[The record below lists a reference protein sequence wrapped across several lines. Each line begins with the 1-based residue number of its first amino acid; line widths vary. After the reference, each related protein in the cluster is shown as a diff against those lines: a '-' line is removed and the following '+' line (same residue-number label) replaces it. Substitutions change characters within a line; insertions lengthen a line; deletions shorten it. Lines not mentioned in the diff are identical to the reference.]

1 MEMLSTPYA
10 HVLRSP
16 GHDLDVIC
24 LHLLNRCE
32 FYSKYKKSQGVSNDN
47 FFFKKWM
54 IWQDI
59 LLFNSHDLSN
69 SFWRME
75 SLQNILVTQTDGKWN
90 QFTHWKMKSWS
101 LAVKLCI
108 SSTI

>member
-1 MEMLSTPYA
+1 MLSTPYA

-47 FFFKKWM
+47 FFFKK
-54 IWQDI
+54 
-59 LLFNSHDLSN
+59 
-69 SFWRME
+69 
-75 SLQNILVTQTDGKWN
+75 
-90 QFTHWKMKSWS
+90 
-101 LAVKLCI
+101 
-108 SSTI
+108 